1 MSNTSP
7 PRPVVLCILDG
18 WGLRD
23 DARDNA
29 VAQASTPV
37 WSSLLAS
44 WPHGTL
50 DASEESVG
58 LPKGQFGNSEVGH
71 MNIGAGRVLYQ
82 DLLRIGSACK
92 DGSMRDIPTLIGFI
106 QKLKESGG
114 VCHLMGLVSPGG
126 VHAHQDHIA
135 ALARIVTAAGVPVAV
150 HAFLDG
156 RDTPPLTAKDHIS
169 EMMADT
175 KDCQD
180 LRFGTVCGR
189 FYAMDR
195 DNRWDRVALAY
206 AAMVEGRGKRVV
218 DVISAI
224 TASYDITVTDEF
236 VVPTV
241 IAGYDG
247 MGEGDGILM
256 ANFRADR
263 VREILTALLDPY
275 FESFERIRMARFA
288 AALGMTEYSPRLNKY
303 LDAMFPTPHY
313 ENIMAWVVCC
323 AGIKQLRIAETEK
336 YAHVTYFFN
345 VSNEQQFESE
355 DRILVPSPRVPTYD
369 VQPEMA
375 APEVTRRLIEAI
387 EGGDYGFIVVNFA
400 NPDMVGHTGSMSAAI
415 RAVETIDTCLG
426 RLVPALNR
434 VGGAML
440 ITADHGNIELMRNQ
454 KTGQPHTSHT
464 CNPVPSVLVGSP
476 ADVTSLRHGCL
487 ADIAPT
493 LLALMGLEHPKEMTG
508 QSLLVTASK
517 RVGAKIASA

>member
-1 MSNTSP
+1 MNDINR

-18 WGLRD
+18 WGVRENP
-23 DARDNA
+23 RDNA
-29 VAQASTPV
+29 VAQASTPI
-37 WSSLLAS
+37 WDDLLAS
-44 WPHGTL
+44 CIHGTL
-50 DASEESVG
+50 EASEESVG

-82 DLLRIGSACK
+82 DLLRIDAACE
-92 DGSMRDIPTLIGFI
+92 DGSLGDILTLVGFI

-126 VHAHQDHIA
+126 VHAHQNHIA
-135 ALARIVTAAGVPVAV
+135 ALIRAVTTAGVPVAV

-156 RDTPPLTAKDHIS
+156 RDTAPLTAKDYIS
-169 EMMADT
+169 ELIAAT
-175 KDCQD
+175 KDCPG
-180 LRFGTVCGR
+180 LRFGSVCGR

-195 DNRWDRVALAY
+195 DSRWGRVTAAY
-206 AAMVEGRGKRVV
+206 EAIMEGRGKRVA

-224 TASYDITVTDEF
+224 SASYDVAVTDEF

-241 IAGYDG
+241 IGNYGG
-247 MGEGDGILM
+247 MKEGDGILM
-256 ANFRADR
+256 ANYRADR
-263 VREILTALLDPY
+263 VREILMALLYPH
-275 FESFERIRMARFA
+275 FEGFERTRTAHFA

-303 LDAMFPTPHY
+303 LDAMFSTPHY

-323 AGIKQLRIAETEK
+323 AGMKQLRIAETEK

-345 VSNEQQFESE
+345 VSNEQQFEGE
-355 DRILVPSPRVPTYD
+355 DRILIPSPRVPTYD

-387 EGGDYGFIVVNFA
+387 EGGKYGFIVVNFA
-400 NPDMVGHTGSMSAAI
+400 NPDMVGHTGSMSAAVQ
-415 RAVETIDTCLG
+415 AVETIDTCLG
-426 RLVPALNR
+426 RLVSALHKA
-434 VGGAML
+434 GGAML
-440 ITADHGNIELMRNQ
+440 ITADHGNIELMRDP

-464 CNPVPSVLVGSP
+464 CNPVPSVLVGGP

-493 LLALMGLEHPKEMTG
+493 LLALMGLDTPKEMTG
-508 QSLLVTASK
+508 HSLLVTASENA
-517 RVGAKIASA
+517 GAKLASA